1 VAAVEAWEMG
11 TIWEPSP
18 RVRAK
23 AAAAGVAHENDI
35 YKPLI
40 AAPPAAVPSVVGV
53 SA

>member
-1 VAAVEAWEMG
+1 MG

-18 RVRAK
+18 RARAK
-23 AAAAGVAHENDI
+23 AANVAHGNDM